1 MKKLLPDYI
10 KENENLRQILLAQE
24 GGIMKY
30 LAEHL
35 NADDTATL
43 FSDYQ
48 NQCVIDFHEANK
60 WVLYKVWEGDD
71 MRRAALGI
79 DEHLRKELRY
89 QAALK
94 HLLAELPK
102 KEAEMISDFIEL
114 YLIYAYKQNR
124 LRRHPN
130 GMTNT
135 EIYQEIIGL
144 FHSLGLAYK
153 CMNLILSEH
162 HSNGDTK
169 KTERDMLTE
178 FLIRQWSDQ
187 LTLGVFGQM
196 RQAVAEMLVGK
207 DNDQCRQ
214 MAIDTMEKL
223 RGFSQ
228 MIYTDAM
235 VQALREIKYTSEAD
249 QRESDGEWLRDV
261 AQHAVFEEIS
271 DHSRIKSMRY
281 YFANFVNLLTE
292 IGRIWAAQLLTH
304 DIDIQVLEKQVS
316 CILLPDDSSS
326 YYVDKYY
333 SDDLPGRYCISNI
346 RQAEKLLEKLGHKP
360 VTDNYLE
367 IRNKGTEAEVIAKLS
382 KAYKQLIEE
391 RFVSKKTEL
400 TTFIEVMLNNADKK
414 IIWMNDKG
422 EKFLRSLIKVF
433 LGTSKKYSYPPILKI
448 NENGSYAAF
457 IKTHFVDDKGKSVDF
472 KTNGHDIGKK
482 DKEQFENILKAI
494 YGYVVEQKPKKA

>member
-1 MKKLLPDYI
+1 MKQLLPDYI

-35 NADDTATL
+35 EANGTAEL
-43 FSDYQ
+43 FHDYQ
-48 NQCVIDFHEANK
+48 DQCTKEFFKKNK
-60 WVLYKVWEGDD
+60 WDLRVVWEGDN
-71 MRRAALGI
+71 MRRAALGEM
-79 DEHLRKELRY
+79 EHLWKELRN
-89 QAALK
+89 QRVLK
-94 HLLAELPK
+94 PSLAEIPTEIIEK
-102 KEAEMISDFIEL
+102 ISDFTEQ
-114 YLIYAYKQNR
+114 YLTYAYKQNR

-135 EIYQEIIGL
+135 EIYQEVIGS

-153 CMNLILSEH
+153 CMDLILSEH

-169 KTERDMLTE
+169 KTESDMLTE

-228 MIYTDAM
+228 MIYTDAT
-235 VQALREIKYTSEAD
+235 VQALRDINYMSEAN
-249 QRESDGEWLRDV
+249 QRESDGVWLRNV
-261 AQHAVFEEIS
+261 AQHAIFEECSNHI
-271 DHSRIKSMRY
+271 RIKSMRY
-281 YFANFVNLLTE
+281 YFANFVHLLTE
-292 IGRIWAAQLLTH
+292 IGRIWAAQLLIH

-316 CILLPDDSSS
+316 CILLPNDSPS
-326 YYVDKYY
+326 YYVDKYF

-346 RQAEKLLEKLGHKP
+346 KQAEILLKKLGHKP
-360 VTDNYLE
+360 AKDSYLE
-367 IRNKGTEAEVIAKLS
+367 VLNKDAEVEVNTKLS

-400 TTFIEVMLNNADKK
+400 TTFIDVMLNNADKK

-433 LGTSKKYSYPPILKI
+433 LGTSNKYLYPPILKI

-482 DKEQFENILKAI
+482 DKKQFENILKAI
-494 YGYVVEQKPKKA
+494 YGYVAEQKPKKA